1 MSTVLSKHWR
11 LGPGLLG
18 FIPWSVTFLSSQ
30 EHLCASNLVYKIRRN
45 LLCFTGGSRG
55 LIHPSSQDISDALG
69 RISRGKKYYNT
80 LLQPAVVQDSFPL
93 GVPARGLSAWT
104 ESQIKGLFKMI
115 MVGIAR
121 WQACCWGQ
129 AGRETP
135 ILASQPSQGAQ
146 WQSCTSAMF
155 QQHLF
160 KTSLQQG
167 ERCPPCLRC
176 AGCSFLHS
184 LSRAVRTLQWETSPR
199 R

>member
-18 FIPWSVTFLSSQ
+18 FIPWSVTFLGSR

-80 LLQPAVVQDSFPL
+80 LLQPAMVQDSFPL

-121 WQACCWGQ
+121 WQACSGAKQGGKHQFWPHSL
-129 AGRETP
+129 AKVLSGRAAPLPCFSSISTSHLSSKENVAHH
-135 ILASQPSQGAQ
+135 ASGVQDAP
-146 WQSCTSAMF
+146 SCTA
-155 QQHLF
+155 
-160 KTSLQQG
+160 
-167 ERCPPCLRC
+167 CPGQR
-176 AGCSFLHS
+176 GHYSGRHH
-184 LSRAVRTLQWETSPR
+184 
-199 R
+199 